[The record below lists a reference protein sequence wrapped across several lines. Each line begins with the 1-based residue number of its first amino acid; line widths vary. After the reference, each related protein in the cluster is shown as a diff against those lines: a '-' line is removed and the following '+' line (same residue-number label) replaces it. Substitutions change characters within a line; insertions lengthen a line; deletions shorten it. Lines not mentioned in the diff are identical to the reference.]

1 MIRRRNGQRSLWD
14 AVLFGA
20 PDPRKLME
28 PKLRVVDELL
38 NDDTLIDGV
47 LEAMRGR
54 FAQSGRRGRYG
65 TPAEVGASDACAQ
78 APQELEL

>member
-1 MIRRRNGQRSLWD
+1 MDEHRLIMIENEVIRRRNGQRSLWD

-38 NDDTLIDGV
+38 NDDALIERVGDPS
-47 LEAMRGR
+47 RSR
-54 FAQSGRRGRYG
+54 
-65 TPAEVGASDACAQ
+65 GASGGARRSRCH
-78 APQELEL
+78 APFGT